1 MAYDEGLAHRIRD
14 ALDEQPGVT
23 EKAMFGGLSFLVHGN
38 MSVGIIKEDLCV
50 RLAGDDQAEALSHAH
65 TRPMDFTKR
74 PMKGWIFVSP
84 DGTADDSVLRYW
96 VQRGVAH
103 ARTLPRK

>member
-1 MAYDEGLAHRIRD
+1 MAYDEGLAYRIRD
-14 ALDEQPGVT
+14 LLDEAPGLT

-50 RLAGDDQAEALSHAH
+50 RLSKAENDEALSHPH

-84 DGTADDSVLRYW
+84 DGTADDSVLEYW
-96 VQRGVAH
+96 VERGVAH
-103 ARTLPRK
+103 ARSLPKK